1 MKSKMYFK
9 HDIYATVNDR
19 NLRAVCKAY
28 PVWGEAVFF
37 SVITMLYRVDGK
49 TYETDDLIEDVAD
62 ALFTDNVE
70 KIGEII
76 NVLVSKN
83 LLKKRSTKVWS
94 ERVKNE
100 CDEWTAYS
108 CTQAEKGR
116 KGGLKRVQN
125 MLLQENDL
133 SSNGQATAKPL
144 SSDCQANKIITK
156 EKEIKKE
163 SNKEKKEET
172 DAVSTRTFRRP
183 TLDEIRQYCDE
194 RKNTVDVNLFFDFY
208 ESKGWKVGNQPM
220 KDWRACVRTW
230 ERERSSRP
238 STRICNDGALLAS
251 QRNANGG
258 FDL

>member
-49 TYETDDLIEDVAD
+49 TYEIDDLIEDVAD
-62 ALFTDNVE
+62 SLFTDNVE

-100 CDEWTAYS
+100 CEGWKSYT
-108 CTQAEKGR
+108 CTQASYGR
-116 KGGLKRVQN
+116 IGGLKSGKNKSLSDNEIERLPLGDPEASLRV
-125 MLLQENDL
+125 
-133 SSNGQATAKPL
+133 P
-144 SSDCQANKIITK
+144 QANKIIIK

-172 DAVSTRTFRRP
+172 DAVSTHTFRKP
-183 TLDEIRQYCDE
+183 TLEEITQYCTE

-220 KDWRACVRTW
+220 KDWRACIRTW

-238 STRICNDGALLAS
+238 STRICNDGVLLAS